1 MEHNYSSVGNVRS
14 EFANN
19 SGDRDYIGTVKE
31 MDSPPSGL
39 TDKHYQVIFDVLDE
53 FDFEKVAL
61 VMEYLNWSW
70 AGYQKDEVGNVAFST
85 PDIKVIKKKARE
97 LLIDIAKKCIREP
110 GTFPALATGGLR
122 VEGSLYDDG
131 FLWLRLAF
139 EIDSMDNGE

>member
-1 MEHNYSSVGNVRS
+1 MSNSSIVRIES
-14 EFANN
+14 NDN
-19 SGDRDYIGTVKE
+19 SRPGDTIRPIKE
-31 MDSPPSGL
+31 MDFTPSGL
-39 TDKHYQVIFDVLDE
+39 TDQHYQTIFEIMDE

-70 AGYQKDEVGNVAFST
+70 AGAQKDDAGNIVFST
-85 PDIKVIKKKARE
+85 PDIKVIKKTARE
-97 LLIDIAKKCIREP
+97 LLIDIATRCVREP

-139 EIDSMDNGE
+139 EIDSIDNGE